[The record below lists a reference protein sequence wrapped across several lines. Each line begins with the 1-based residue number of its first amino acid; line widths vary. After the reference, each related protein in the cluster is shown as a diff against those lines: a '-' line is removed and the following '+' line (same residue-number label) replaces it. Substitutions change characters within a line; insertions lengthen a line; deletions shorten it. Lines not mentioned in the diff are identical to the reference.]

1 MTTTGDEALRSLNL
15 QWKPVAIS
23 FLAAPPALLPR
34 VDHSLPAGC
43 AYWKYASEGHSFYTT
58 PEDHFNCPVGA
69 FTHGVTLPAT
79 QKIELE
85 GLIGTMIKL
94 EYLQGDEV
102 AGIPHRS
109 EPFTIAAYA
118 PLDHATF
125 TPDVVIVRGNVRQL
139 MLVSEAARSAGV
151 FNGADILGRPAC
163 AMIAHAADT
172 GNAVASFAC
181 IGNRVYTNLADDELY
196 VTIPGGALSNVLGRL
211 EVILSANAQLE
222 TYHRQRNQ

>member
-1 MTTTGDEALRSLNL
+1 MTPNTINALQALNL
-15 QWKPVAIS
+15 QWKPVAIG
-23 FLAAPPALLPR
+23 FAQTPPALLPR
-34 VDHSLPAGC
+34 VDHRLPAGC
-43 AYWKYASEGHSFYTT
+43 AYWKYAAEGHSFYTT

-69 FTHGVTLPAT
+69 FTHGVTLPDA
-79 QKIELE
+79 QKTELE

-102 AGIPHRS
+102 AGIPHRH
-109 EPFTIAAYA
+109 EPLKIAIYA
-118 PLDHATF
+118 PLEAATF
-125 TPDVVIVRGNVRQL
+125 APDVVIIRGNVRQM

-196 VTIPGGALSNVLGRL
+196 VTIPGASLATVLERL
-211 EVILSANAQLE
+211 EVILGANAQLE

>member
-1 MTTTGDEALRSLNL
+1 MTTTSDVLRALKL
-15 QWKPVAIS
+15 QWRPVAVS
-23 FLAAPPALLPR
+23 FVQTPPALLPR
-34 VDHSLPAGC
+34 VDHRLPAGC

-69 FTHGVTLPAT
+69 FTHGVTLPEA
-79 QKIELE
+79 QKNELE

-94 EYLQGDEV
+94 EYLQSEEV
-102 AGIPHRS
+102 AGIPHRH
-109 EPFTIAAYA
+109 EPLKVAAYA
-118 PLDHATF
+118 PLETATF
-125 TPDVVIVRGNVRQL
+125 KPDVVIVRGNVRQM

-151 FNGADILGRPAC
+151 FNGANILGRPAC
-163 AMIAHAADT
+163 AMIAHAYDT

-196 VTIPGGALSNVLGRL
+196 VTIPGEALSKVLERL
-211 EVILSANAQLE
+211 DVILSANAQLE